1 MLVSQELS
9 EHDIYLDEC
18 EHNEPHLTLLDDN
31 SNDENDVDDET
42 MSGITQTLIILLNRI
57 YHVEN

>member
-1 MLVSQELS
+1 MAIRVQHDLIGDLYLLQELS

-42 MSGITQTLIILLNRI
+42 MSGTS
-57 YHVEN
+57 

>member
-1 MLVSQELS
+1 MIDLFSTDNLCLLQELS

-42 MSGITQTLIILLNRI
+42 MSGMT
-57 YHVEN
+57 